1 MDPLFALF
9 NPVVAMLN
17 RQIAEVT
24 LAREL
29 CARLDTRTIAV
40 RVRNTALAVALTAS
54 RDRLDLNTLDD
65 AEPDVVISG
74 SLLSLARLAGEDGEA
89 LIRDGRI
96 ELSGDAMIANDFREL
111 LRFAKPDLEEQVASV
126 IGDTAAHG
134 IGDVVRNI
142 GRWGRAARDT
152 VRSNVGEYLQEESR
166 SVPSRYEVD
175 QFGDKVQRLRDDVE
189 RAAARMAR
197 LEAGREQD

>member
-24 LAREL
+24 PAREL

>member
-9 NPVVAMLN
+9 NPVVSMLN
-17 RQIAEVT
+17 RQIAAVT
-24 LAREL
+24 PAREL

-65 AEPDVVISG
+65 VEPDVIVSG

-96 ELSGDAMIANDFREL
+96 ELTGDAMVANDFREL
-111 LRFAKPDLEEQVASV
+111 LRYARPDFEEQLSGV

-134 IGDVVRNI
+134 IGDVVRNVS
-142 GRWGRAARDT
+142 RWGRAARDT
-152 VRSNVGEYLQEESR
+152 LRSNVGEYLQEESR

-175 QFGDKVQRLRDDVE
+175 EFRNKVHKLRDDVE
-189 RAAARMAR
+189 RAAARMTR
-197 LEAGREQD
+197 LESGRDND

>member
-9 NPVVAMLN
+9 NPIVSMLN
-17 RQIAEVT
+17 RQISDVT
-24 LAREL
+24 PAREL
-29 CARLDTRTIAV
+29 CERLDTRTIAV

-65 AEPDVVISG
+65 VEPDVVISG
-74 SLLSLARLAGEDGEA
+74 SLLSLARLAGDDGEA

-96 ELSGDAMIANDFREL
+96 ELSGDAIIANDFREL
-111 LRFAKPDLEEQVASV
+111 LRFARPDLEETMATV

-134 IGDVVRNI
+134 IGDVVRNV

-152 VRSNVGEYLQEESR
+152 LRSNVGEYLQEESR

-175 QFGDKVQRLRDDVE
+175 RFGNNVQHLRDDVE
-189 RAAARMAR
+189 RAAARMTR